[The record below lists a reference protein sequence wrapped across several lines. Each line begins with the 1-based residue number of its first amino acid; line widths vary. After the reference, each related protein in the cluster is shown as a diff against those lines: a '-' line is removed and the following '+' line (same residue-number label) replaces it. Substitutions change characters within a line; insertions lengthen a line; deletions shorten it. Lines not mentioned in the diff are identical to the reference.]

1 LAALWNSEVS
11 GVQDPVVLDNAIAV
25 SVKLFHDFPQKGLVL
40 ADRKA
45 AYVLEYKI
53 VGAKI
58 HHQTHKVIHQ
68 RIARIVEGP
77 LPDHAET
84 LTRRAAKDNVYRRVA
99 DAGLASDVSGVDVR
113 HAAANG
119 CAPREIEL
127 VNGSVNRVVLDGGG
141 HIETRLFKP
150 QAHPARPGEQ
160 VYPNRSVSFPQ
171 E

>member
-1 LAALWNSEVS
+1 VG
-11 GVQDPVVLDNAIAV
+11 GVQDSVVLDDAIAV
-25 SVKLFHDFPQKGLVL
+25 RLKFFHDFPQKGLVF

-45 AYVLEYKI
+45 AHVLEYKI

-58 HHQTHKVIHQ
+58 NYQTHKVIHQ
-68 RIARIVEGP
+68 GIARIVDSA
-77 LPDHAET
+77 LPDHAES
-84 LTRRAAKDNVYRRVA
+84 LTWRTAKDDIYRGVA
-99 DAGLASDVSGVDVR
+99 YPGLASDVSGVDVR
-113 HAAANG
+113 NAAANG

-160 VYPNRSVSFPQ
+160 VYPNRSVFFPQ